1 MEKAR
6 RQEAGPLSS
15 LQSSR
20 QTAHHAHV
28 SNRGRGRG
36 EEQDTH
42 GRKNPT
48 GRQKLRLISSRR
60 RGAFT
65 FPVYVYKVRSVQDY
79 DFKIFIT
86 FSMCVRITYM
96 CVCNIYASEDLR
108 ATRELV
114 HSFRHV
120 APRIGLIVSLTA
132 SKFPH

>member
-28 SNRGRGRG
+28 SNHGMGRG

-42 GRKNPT
+42 GQKNPI
-48 GRQKLRLISSRR
+48 GRQKLRLISSRP

-65 FPVYVYKVRSVQDY
+65 FPVHVYKVRSVQDY

-86 FSMCVRITYM
+86 FSMCVHITYM
-96 CVCNIYASEDLR
+96 CV
-108 ATRELV
+108 
-114 HSFRHV
+114 
-120 APRIGLIVSLTA
+120 
-132 SKFPH
+132 